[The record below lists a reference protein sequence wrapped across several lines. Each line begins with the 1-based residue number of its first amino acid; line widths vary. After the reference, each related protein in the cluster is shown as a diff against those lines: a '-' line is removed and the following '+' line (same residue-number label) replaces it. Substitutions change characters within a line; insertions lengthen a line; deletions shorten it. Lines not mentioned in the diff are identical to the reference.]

1 MLSKIE
7 KLKKEIEIFSSNPLQ
22 SFQLNPVIPLKRVQE
37 IENKFKISFPP
48 EYVEFITTVGD
59 GGIIRSKM
67 YGCYTL
73 QPLSRYEEAGYSF
86 EKLKKPFQ
94 LTRSWMPDWGD
105 TVDNADKLNEE
116 AIQQLKDTQWEMISE
131 DGHIVLIDDQTDNFT
146 QWILI
151 VSGPCKGEVWR
162 ISEYGVQRLI
172 GCHFCKWL
180 ELYISDKIEDY
191 FMQCKKIE
199 YPHFFEEDP
208 ETACKLFL
216 EKAKYVMNPPIG
228 VESVREIERK
238 HRILFPDEYIT
249 LITKIGDGSQKTP
262 GYIRKVHSMLEFD
275 KLENL
280 DKPFLVQTEAD
291 YKKIFLDGNG
301 KYRHFGPQSTIWS
314 FLFGTNFNEEAEM
327 DGPWLLPQYLLLNG
341 CIPLLDKRGGIPN
354 KKDTGQ
360 CILILNGQ
368 YRGQVWGIN
377 CWWIKPAAKTEPTI
391 NALSFFE
398 AVGNN
403 AI

>member
-7 KLKKEIEIFSSNPLQ
+7 ELKKEIENFSSDPLK
-22 SFQLNPVIPLKRVQE
+22 SFQLNPVISVNRVQE
-37 IENKFKISFPP
+37 IEDKLKISFPP

-59 GGIIRSKM
+59 GGIICSKTH
-67 YGCYTL
+67 GCHTL
-73 QPLSRYEEAGYSF
+73 QSLSRYEEAGYSF
-86 EKLKKPFQ
+86 EKLKNPFQ

-105 TVDNADKLNEE
+105 TVDHADQLDEE
-116 AIQQLKDTQWEMISE
+116 AIQRLEDAQWEMISK

-162 ISEYGVQRLI
+162 ITEYGVQRLI

-180 ELYISDKIEDY
+180 DLYLSDKIEDY
-191 FMQCKKIE
+191 FMQCKKTE
-199 YPHFFEEDP
+199 YPHLFEGEP

-216 EKAKYVMNPPIG
+216 EKAKYVMNPPIDMER
-228 VESVREIERK
+228 VQEFERK
-238 HRILFPDEYIT
+238 HNIILPDEYIT
-249 LITKIGDGSQKTP
+249 LVTKIGDGSKKTP

-280 DKPFLVQTEAD
+280 DKPFLVQTETD
-291 YKKIFLDGNG
+291 YKRIFLDERG
-301 KYRHFGPQSTIWS
+301 KYRHFGPKNTIWS
-314 FLFGTNFNEEAEM
+314 FLFGTNFDEEAEM
-327 DGPWLLPQYLLLNG
+327 DSPWLLPQYLLLNG
-341 CIPLLDKRGGIPN
+341 CIPLLDKRGGIPK

-360 CILILNGQ
+360 CILILNGL

-377 CWWIKPAAKTEPTI
+377 CWWIKPAPKTETAI
-391 NALSFFE
+391 NALSFFD
-398 AVGNN
+398 AVGNSV
-403 AI
+403 I